1 MITELS
7 NILNG
12 FTLKEKIGT
21 TVFFIILMVTQVITG
36 SSTIALIAS
45 IMGFLYVTLVRK
57 GSRLCYIF
65 GAMQIAI
72 YIYISLS
79 SKFYGD
85 VMLNSFNMIMQ
96 PIGWYMWSKRD
107 NNGIVKTQKL
117 TKPKLMLLF
126 SMWIVLISLYSE
138 FVLSPL
144 GGNTPFIDAITTI
157 SSITAMILSV
167 NAFKDQWLF
176 WIICNATSVLM
187 WALAT
192 LKGDNSGFP
201 MLIMWIAYLIN
212 SLVAKKE
219 WDRL

>member
-1 MITELS
+1 
-7 NILNG
+7 
-12 FTLKEKIGT
+12 
-21 TVFFIILMVTQVITG
+21 
-36 SSTIALIAS
+36 
-45 IMGFLYVTLVRK
+45 
-57 GSRLCYIF
+57 
-65 GAMQIAI
+65 
-72 YIYISLS
+72 
-79 SKFYGD
+79 
-85 VMLNSFNMIMQ
+85 MLNSFNMIMQ

-138 FVLSPL
+138 LVLSPL

-187 WALAT
+187 WTLAT
-192 LKGDNSGFP
+192 LRGDNSGFP

>member
-1 MITELS
+1 
-7 NILNG
+7 
-12 FTLKEKIGT
+12 
-21 TVFFIILMVTQVITG
+21 
-36 SSTIALIAS
+36 
-45 IMGFLYVTLVRK
+45 MGFLYVTLVRK

-65 GAMQIAI
+65 GAIQIAI

-138 FVLSPL
+138 LVLSPL

-192 LKGDNSGFP
+192 LRGDNSGFP